1 MDGPWKKEASDQV
14 GQVPSAGDG
23 QTHVLLEN
31 QSCR

>member
-14 GQVPSAGDG
+14 GQVPSARDG